1 MEIKYLNINGEWVVS
16 TSIYKKRILTIELI
30 HSVLRLLEERY
41 GYTEIRES
49 DFIRIA
55 NNADFLVRSYQVVS
69 VEDIDLGATYECL
82 NDTKVADEL
91 PVTEPQQKQSNQKES
106 KKR

>member
-1 MEIKYLNINGEWVVS
+1 M
-16 TSIYKKRILTIELI
+16 ELI
-30 HSVLRLLEERY
+30 YSVLNLLEEKY

-49 DFIRIA
+49 DFLRIA

-69 VEDIDLGATYECL
+69 TEDIDLDATYECL
-82 NDTKVADEL
+82 NDTKVAGEL
-91 PVTEPQQKQSNQKES
+91 PATEPEQKQSNHKEP